1 MAQGILRVAG
11 VAISLVMSFLA
22 MIWASPLSAQT
33 PTLNDLKGKIFD
45 AKMAQQIFANGL
57 HHCSELNGSNFYFQQ
72 RDRVLNLD
80 DYHHALNNMVMQ
92 HVFNPDTKQ
101 PWNEQDAEK
110 RWQQVKAQAT
120 KDQETCG
127 LVASLPDL
135 QKQLDA
141 LQQTAASQSQTPPAT
156 K

>member
-1 MAQGILRVAG
+1 MAQGTLRVAG
-11 VAISLVMSFLA
+11 VATFLA
-22 MIWASPLSAQT
+22 VIGAVPLSAQT
-33 PTLNDLKGKIFD
+33 PALTDLKGKVFD
-45 AKMAQQIFANGL
+45 AKMAQQTFANGL
-57 HHCSELNGSNFYFQQ
+57 RHCSELNGSNFYFQQ

-80 DYHHALNNMVMQ
+80 DYHHSLDNLVLQ
-92 HVFNPDTKQ
+92 HVFNPETKQ

-120 KDQETCG
+120 KDKETCA